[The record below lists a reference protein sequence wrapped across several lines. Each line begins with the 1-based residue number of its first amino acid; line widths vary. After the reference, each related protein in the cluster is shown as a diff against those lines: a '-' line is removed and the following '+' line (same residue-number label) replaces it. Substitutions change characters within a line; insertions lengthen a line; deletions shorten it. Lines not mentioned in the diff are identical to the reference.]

1 MNAPGADEPTRS
13 RRHRGVVRTHPG
25 LARMVVLGAAS
36 ALLAACGSTSSP
48 SNGNVK
54 GATSTN
60 TPAGTSS
67 PATATQAPVVSVATV
82 MVSGNSERVLTASN
96 GDTLYY
102 LTKDTATDVT
112 CTGACAGVWPP
123 LLLPSGQPTASTSL
137 PDALTVVSGGNG
149 NQVEYDGHPLYT
161 YSGDS
166 GPDQSNGEGKN
177 GVWFVATLTMTGA
190 SSSSAT
196 PTPSMSAPGG
206 Y

>member
-1 MNAPGADEPTRS
+1 MNAPAADETTRT
-13 RRHRGVVRTHPG
+13 RRHRGGVRAHPG
-25 LARMVVLGAAS
+25 LARLVVLGAGA

-48 SNGNVK
+48 STGSVQ
-54 GATSTN
+54 GATSSN

-67 PATATQAPVVSVATV
+67 PATATPAAVVAVATV
-82 MVSGNSERVLTASN
+82 MVSGKSEQVLTASS

-102 LTKDTATDVT
+102 LTKDTASNVS
-112 CTGACAGVWPP
+112 CTGSCAAIWPP

-149 NQVEYDGHPLYT
+149 SQVEYDGHPLYT
-161 YSGDS
+161 FSGDS

-177 GVWFVATLTMTGA
+177 GVWFVATPTMTSATA
-190 SSSSAT
+190 SNAT